1 MENSFYYNTKSIRFI
16 KILNR
21 VLIAFLIIIVF
32 LIFTI
37 KMNDTVS
44 FKEGQIFSDTPQLK
58 INAPNEVKVLKVR
71 VKEGQEVQ
79 KGDTL
84 FVLENKK
91 TKSDYDILNT
101 NVSGMKNKINIINK
115 LIFNTINRK
124 NSLKQ
129 LLEIQSKIYKT
140 DRKKA
145 EQEISSLNT
154 KIYLSSQQTSIL
166 TNKFQTDSLLYTKGA
181 ISRYEMTE
189 TKNRNL
195 DDQKGQLD
203 IQSNYDVKNY
213 DFENLSNNYQKTNND
228 LRRNIIDVENQIHN
242 YLRDIVELQTQI
254 KDGKSNLTYISD
266 ELGKLLV
273 VSPIEGTVSNLYN
286 ARQNLEIINK
296 GDILTII
303 APKREAFYAKVI
315 LDEKDLAYIRK
326 GQEINLKLDAYN
338 YYRFGAIK
346 GTITYVS
353 PSDVDQT
360 FYCLANIKKYNPNIN
375 LKAGYKLKGEVIIE
389 KMKLYQYII
398 KKLFNKID
406 SNLN

>member
-154 KIYLSSQQTSIL
+154 KINLSSQQTSIL

-203 IQSNYDVKNY
+203 MQSNYDVKNY

-228 LRRNIIDVENQIHN
+228 LRRNIIDVENQIHS

>member
-154 KIYLSSQQTSIL
+154 KINLSSQQTSIL

-303 APKREAFYAKVI
+303 APKKEAFYAKVI

>member
-129 LLEIQSKIYKT
+129 LLEIQLKIYKT

-154 KIYLSSQQTSIL
+154 KINLSSQQTSIL

>member
-140 DRKKA
+140 DRKKV

-154 KIYLSSQQTSIL
+154 KINLSSQQTSIL

>member
-154 KIYLSSQQTSIL
+154 KINLSSQQTSIL